1 LDCEDPPDFDWIS
14 YEDPNQR
21 YVEVEFAAPVPRNM
35 LMVEAY
41 VSNESSMSDYC
52 RFAQAILSLPPMEGL
67 DIDFDFGA
75 KQVDSSPSDRLRVH
89 FVLYADNALWR
100 KLMKTK
106 DLQLELLQCYLRLK
120 KVHFVVCDKANVHTL
135 TDPEQA

>member
-1 LDCEDPPDFDWIS
+1 MPPI
-14 YEDPNQR
+14 
-21 YVEVEFAAPVPRNM
+21 
-35 LMVEAY
+35 
-41 VSNESSMSDYC
+41 
-52 RFAQAILSLPPMEGL
+52 EGL
-67 DIDFDFGA
+67 DVDFDLGVE
-75 KQVDSSPSDRLRVH
+75 QVGSSPSNRLQVR